1 MQDIINIFI
10 IMNNNIEDKS
20 EYIQEEEKDY
30 YP

>member
-1 MQDIINIFI
+1 MQDNINIFI

-20 EYIQEEEKDY
+20 GYIQEEVKDY